1 MYAVI
6 ETGGKQYRVEQGTL
20 LEHERIDG
28 LQAEDE
34 VVFDRVLML
43 VNDGDVRVGTPH
55 LDGVTVKGRVLSE
68 ERGDKVIVYKYK
80 SKKGYRR
87 KQGHRQLVMRTEI
100 TGIEG

>member
-28 LQAEDE
+28 LEAEDE

-55 LDGVTVKGRVLSE
+55 LDGVTVKGRVLGE
-68 ERGDKVIVYKYK
+68 ERGDKVVVYKYK

>member
-55 LDGVTVKGRVLSE
+55 LDGVTVKGRVLAE

-87 KQGHRQLVMRTEI
+87 KQGHRQFVMRTEI